1 MGYYHIND
9 TGKGVIIKDFDN
21 ISKDYKMPPIDYIK
35 EFFESKRGIGKKNL
49 EWLAS
54 MDVYHQLAYLAQNDY
69 RLSYIVSNLNEK
81 TPEAF
86 CKKYDESYSDDFS
99 SDAANIFECLFCYR
113 FGYPFGY
120 FKGISATLRG
130 FRIMMEL
137 LCFSVMRN
145 ILLKLIIRN
154 LEN

>member
-1 MGYYHIND
+1 MGYYHVND

-21 ISKDYKMPPIDYIK
+21 ISEDYKMPPIDYIK
-35 EFFESKRGIGKKNL
+35 EYFESKRGIGKKNL

-69 RLSYIVSNLNEK
+69 RLSYIVSNLDEK

-86 CKKYDESYSDDFS
+86 CKNMMK
-99 SDAANIFECLFCYR
+99 AIAMIFLLMRQIFLSVCFVIGL
-113 FGYPFGY
+113 
-120 FKGISATLRG
+120 GILSATLRG

>member
-1 MGYYHIND
+1 MGYYHVND
-9 TGKGVIIKDFDN
+9 IGKGIIIKDFDN
-21 ISKDYKMPPIDYIK
+21 ISEDYRMPPIDYIK
-35 EFFESKRGIGKKNL
+35 EYFESKRGIGKKNL

-69 RLSYIVSNLNEK
+69 RLSHIVSNLDEK

-86 CKKYDESYSDDFS
+86 CKNMMKAIVMIFLLMRQIFLSACFVIGLGILS
-99 SDAANIFECLFCYR
+99 AA
-113 FGYPFGY
+113 
-120 FKGISATLRG
+120 LRG

>member
-35 EFFESKRGIGKKNL
+35 EYFESKRGIGKKNL

-86 CKKYDESYSDDFS
+86 CKKYYESYSDDFS
-99 SDAANIFECLFCYR
+99 SDAANIFECLFC
-113 FGYPFGY
+113 FVIGL
-120 FKGISATLRG
+120 GILSATLRG

>member
-21 ISKDYKMPPIDYIK
+21 ISEDYKMPPIDYIK
-35 EFFESKRGIGKKNL
+35 EYFESKRGIGKKNL

-69 RLSYIVSNLNEK
+69 RLSYIVSNLDEK

-99 SDAANIFECLFCYR
+99 SDAADIFECLFCYR
-113 FGYPFGY
+113 FG
-120 FKGISATLRG
+120 
-130 FRIMMEL
+130 
-137 LCFSVMRN
+137 
-145 ILLKLIIRN
+145 
-154 LEN
+154 